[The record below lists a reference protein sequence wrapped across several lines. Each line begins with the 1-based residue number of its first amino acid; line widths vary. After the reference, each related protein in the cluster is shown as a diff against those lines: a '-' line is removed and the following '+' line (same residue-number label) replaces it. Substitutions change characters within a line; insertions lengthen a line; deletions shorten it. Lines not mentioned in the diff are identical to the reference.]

1 MDFARRSFAAAMAAA
16 FLFAA
21 FPGAR
26 AQERQEKEGLTLYW
40 GLVPEAVAA
49 QRLPVEEIHGGKPIG
64 GGKVHHL
71 VLAVFESRSGARVG
85 DAIVRAQ
92 VSESGI
98 VQEPAK
104 YVPAMA
110 GGGAGS
116 YGQLFGMVHEG
127 PYRFTVWVKRPARRD
142 DVRFDIVAQPQLASS
157 H

>member
-1 MDFARRSFAAAMAAA
+1 MDFVSRSVAAAIAAA
-16 FLFAA
+16 FLLAA
-21 FPGAR
+21 AGAG
-26 AQERQEKEGLTLYW
+26 AQERQEKDGLVLYW
-40 GLVPEAVAA
+40 GLVPGAVAA
-49 QRLPVEEIHGGKPIG
+49 QRLPVEEMHGGKPIG

-71 VLAVFESRSGARVG
+71 VLAVFESKSGARVS
-85 DAIVRAQ
+85 DAVVRAQ

-127 PYRFTVWVKRPARRD
+127 PYRFTVWVKHPSRRD
-142 DVRFDIVAQPQLASS
+142 DVRFDIVAAPQLDGS